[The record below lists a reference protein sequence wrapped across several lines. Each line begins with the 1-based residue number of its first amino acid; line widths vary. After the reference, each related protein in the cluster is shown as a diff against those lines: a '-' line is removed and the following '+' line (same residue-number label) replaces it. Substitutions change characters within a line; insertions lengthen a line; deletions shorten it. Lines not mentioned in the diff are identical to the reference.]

1 MTLAQTPYSTMVYDL
16 RLVQRYRDQLPGT
29 LLRELDAFIA
39 HVEEQDHA
47 YWADSPV
54 DYLRVAAMI
63 ERRILAAEW
72 REDEPLPV
80 ARLAADYSVSDGT
93 VRRALGKLETRELLG
108 KRKGRYVRAAEADE
122 AKP

>member
-16 RLVQRYRDQLPGT
+16 RLVQRHRDHLPGT
-29 LLRELDAFIA
+29 LIRELDAFVA

-47 YWADSPV
+47 HWADSAV

-72 REDEPLPV
+72 REHEPLPV
-80 ARLAADYSVSDGT
+80 AKLAADYSVSDGT
-93 VRRALGKLETRELLG
+93 VRRALGKLRARELIG
-108 KRKGRYVRAAEADE
+108 KRKGRYVCTARAREAEL
-122 AKP
+122 